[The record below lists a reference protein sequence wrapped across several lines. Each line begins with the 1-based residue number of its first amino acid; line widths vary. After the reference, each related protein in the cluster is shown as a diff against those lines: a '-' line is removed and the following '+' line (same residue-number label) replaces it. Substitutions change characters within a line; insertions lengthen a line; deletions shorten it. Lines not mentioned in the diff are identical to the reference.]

1 MPASS
6 VTKDCIELLA
16 AKYGFSPQEAL
27 RLCAEHVEDFPKNL
41 RPPVVKAAG
50 PVGIKWASKA
60 AEAEAVALGV
70 KVPRGFESES
80 KSGKVTLE
88 DVRTLAREQGLLAKK
103 PHATPGAIA
112 YAEEHD
118 LDWAEVQDAVEP
130 GGSDDKYIITD
141 LKKFQ
146 KLHGKAKPKP
156 KAKGKAAASSSTQP
170 LELPSAFGFINSS
183 PMEQDSESEDEDLE
197 EVDE

>member
-50 PVGIKWASKA
+50 PAGIKWASKA
-60 AEAEAVALGV
+60 AEAEATELGV
-70 KVPRGFESES
+70 RVPRGFESES

-118 LDWAEVQDAVEP
+118 LDWEEIQEAVEP

-146 KLHGKAKPKP
+146 KLQGKAKAKP
-156 KAKGKAAASSSTQP
+156 KAKGKDVASSSTQP
-170 LELPSAFGFINSS
+170 LVAPSAFGFLNSS
-183 PMEQDSESEDEDLE
+183 PMEDSEEADEDLE
-197 EVDE
+197 EVDP

>member
-1 MPASS
+1 MSNLKRSS
-6 VTKDCIELLA
+6 GDAFDKHADELSNMLA
-16 AKYGFSPQEAL
+16 ESRRWLAD
-27 RLCAEHVEDFPKNL
+27 VE
-41 RPPVVKAAG
+41 
-50 PVGIKWASKA
+50 A

-118 LDWAEVQDAVEP
+118 LDWAEVQESVEP
-130 GGSDDKYIITD
+130 NGSDDKYIITD

-146 KLHGKAKPKP
+146 KLQGKAKAKP
-156 KAKGKAAASSSTQP
+156 KAKGKDVASSSTQP

-183 PMEQDSESEDEDLE
+183 PMEQDSESESEDEDLE

>member
-41 RPPVVKAAG
+41 RPPAVKAAG
-50 PVGIKWASKA
+50 PAGIKWASKA
-60 AEAEAVALGV
+60 AEAEAATLGV

-103 PHATPGAIA
+103 PHATPGALA

-118 LDWAEVQDAVEP
+118 LDWEEIQDAVEP

-146 KLHGKAKPKP
+146 KLQGKAKAKP
-156 KAKGKAAASSSTQP
+156 KAKGKDVASSSTQP
-170 LELPSAFGFINSS
+170 LELPSAFGFIRST
-183 PMEQDSESEDEDLE
+183 PMEQDSEDDEDLE
-197 EVDE
+197 EVDN